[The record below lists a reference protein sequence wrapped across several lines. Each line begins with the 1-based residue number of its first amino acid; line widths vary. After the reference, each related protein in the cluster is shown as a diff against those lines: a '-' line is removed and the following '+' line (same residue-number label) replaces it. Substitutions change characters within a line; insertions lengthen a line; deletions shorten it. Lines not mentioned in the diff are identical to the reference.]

1 MENFTVT
8 FTPDQIQVALS
19 TTVDSILKS
28 SYGNPFKDCI
38 ERCLKEKDGEI
49 KKFIDGIITETINN
63 PNFKTQIGEI
73 MLTRMVE
80 SAMMNKR

>member
-1 MENFTVT
+1 MEQFTVT
-8 FTPDQIQVALS
+8 FTPDKIQEVLS
-19 TTVDSILKS
+19 ATVEAILKS

-49 KKFIDGIITETINN
+49 KKFIDGVITETLNN

-73 MLTRMVE
+73 MLTSMVQA
-80 SAMMNKR
+80 AMKR

>member
-1 MENFTVT
+1 MNYNEF
-8 FTPDQIQVALS
+8 I
-19 TTVDSILKS
+19 KS

-38 ERCLKEKDGEI
+38 EKCLKEKEGEI
-49 KKFIDGIITETINN
+49 KKFIDGIITDTLGN

-80 SAMMNKR
+80 AAINKR